1 MKERPQCASVQTEAS
16 QEIADCGWEKKKRYH
31 PPDPDSVKMLR
42 LKLTRTLEMPQ
53 SHISPFSKGID
64 ILQLL
69 NYN

>member
-1 MKERPQCASVQTEAS
+1 MQVCRLKPAKRLLTV
-16 QEIADCGWEKKKRYH
+16 GGKKKRYH